1 MSLTPDEERDREH
14 LRAVY
19 ESMRAEAA
27 AKAATA
33 RGAPTTAGGTELTPE
48 KYGDDGTR
56 RPKRKRG
63 VIGGALAAIAAAAG
77 KLKFLGVLASVL
89 KLKTLLTMALTIG
102 VYSMAWG
109 WKFALG
115 FVLLIFVHEMG
126 HAIAMRQQGVP
137 ASAPVFIPFVGAL
150 IAMRGRPRDA
160 GVEAYVAI
168 GGPILGSIGAWAV
181 LAFGLYYKLPLFV
194 ALGHVGILLNLFNLI
209 PVPPLD
215 GGRIVGAFSPAFWA
229 VGYALGIVAVWYV
242 RSPILIVV
250 LALGLFSLYQ
260 RWKHP
265 IPGYHDIS
273 MGRRLAIGVA
283 YVGLIALLIYT
294 LPLGAALAA
303 RAGQAV

>member
-1 MSLTPDEERDREH
+1 MSDEAPH
-14 LRAVY
+14 GGP
-19 ESMRAEAA
+19 AA
-27 AKAATA
+27 FD
-33 RGAPTTAGGTELTPE
+33 PAGGTCVSREQVQLPAGA
-48 KYGDDGTR
+48 GDMGHPPPR
-56 RPKRKRG
+56 KRRG

-102 VYSMAWG
+102 VYAMAWG
-109 WKFALG
+109 WKFAVG

-126 HAIAMRQQGVP
+126 HAIAMKWEGIP

-160 GVEAYVAI
+160 GVEAVVAL
-168 GGPILGSIGAWAV
+168 GGPILGSIGAWIV
-181 LAFGLYYKLPLFV
+181 LACGIAYRVPLLV

-209 PVPPLD
+209 PVPPMD
-215 GGRIVGAFSPAFWA
+215 GGRVVGAFSPVLWI
-229 VGYALGIVAVWYV
+229 VGYALGIVAVYYL

-250 LALGLFSLYQ
+250 LVLGLFSLYQ

-265 IPGYHDIS
+265 IPGYHDIPLA
-273 MGRRLAIGVA
+273 RRLTIGLVYA
-283 YVGLIALLIYT
+283 GLIAALIYT
-294 LPLGAALAA
+294 LPMGAALVS